1 MNLLACFSEVE
12 ATYDGPVLEDD
23 ITLEFMKQL
32 IETFKA
38 EKKLHRKYAYKVLFY

>member
-1 MNLLACFSEVE
+1 MDFLIFFSEVE
-12 ATYDGPVLEDD
+12 AAYDGPVLEND

-38 EKKLHRKYAYKVLFY
+38 EKRLHRKYAYKVSFC